1 MTPTFFTVIAVA
13 FVGMCAALYIA
24 ISLINSDEDEDD
36 DNE

>member
-1 MTPTFFTVIAVA
+1 MTPTFLTVIAVA

-24 ISLINSDEDEDD
+24 INLINSDGDEEN